1 MEFSFLTRE
10 SQFLLRGLLITT
22 GLTVG
27 ALGIGTVLAA
37 LLAVLRLG
45 SNKIAARIAGVYVEF
60 MRGTPLLVQ
69 LFIIYFG
76 LSPFFARMTGMEMT
90 PLVAGILGLGL
101 NAGAYISEIFRG
113 AIQSIPAGQME
124 AARSLGM
131 TSALAMRRI
140 VWPQAL
146 RHAVPALGSSFAALI
161 KDTSLVMVIGVPEL
175 LLATKQR
182 VSATYEP
189 MQLYLLAGMFY
200 FALTA
205 LVTYAVR
212 RWEKQYKWTV

>member
-1 MEFSFLTRE
+1 MSFSFLTRE
-10 SQFLLRGLLITT
+10 IQFLLHGLLVSA

-27 ALGIGTVLAA
+27 ALAIGTVLAA
-37 LLAVLRLG
+37 GLAMLRLG
-45 SNKIAARIAGVYVEF
+45 SNKVAARAATAYVEF

-76 LSPFFARMTGMEMT
+76 LSPFFARVTGVEMT
-90 PLVAGILGLGL
+90 PLIAGILGLGL

-113 AIQSIPAGQME
+113 AMQSIPAGQME

-131 TSALAMRRI
+131 SSALAMRRI

-175 LLATKQR
+175 LLSTKQR

-189 MQLYLLAGMFY
+189 MQLYLLAGVLY
-200 FALTA
+200 FGLTL

-212 RWEKQYKWTV
+212 WWEGLYKWKV